1 MKNNIIAIM
10 YDFDKTL
17 CTKDMQEYTF
27 IPNLGIDSSEFWQNA
42 NKLREEDKM
51 DQVLTYMY
59 LMVKKTEELGYH
71 LTRDYLNKM
80 GKDIE
85 LFPGVNDW
93 FKRINEYG
101 REKGV
106 TIEHYIISSGVKE
119 IIEGSVIGNNFK
131 KIFASEFYYDNS
143 GHAVWP
149 KAAINYTNK
158 TQFLMRINKGILDT
172 ADDVNINKKMD
183 EIDRRIAISNMIYIG
198 DGLTD
203 VPCMKLT
210 KDGGGVSIAV
220 YTDKSE
226 KIAKSLLNDERINY
240 MTKADYRESS
250 KIDLIVKKTIDAMAI
265 NTELNNLIYKDI
277 AKTEYNMIL
286 LK

>member
-27 IPNLGIDSSEFWQNA
+27 IPNLGIDVSAFWNDA
-42 NKLREEDKM
+42 NKLREVDKM

-59 LMVKKTEELGYH
+59 LMIKKTEDIGYH
-71 LTRDYLNKM
+71 LTKDYLNKM
-80 GKDIE
+80 GDDIE
-85 LFPGVNDW
+85 LFPGVCEW
-93 FKRINEYG
+93 FERINEYG
-101 REKGV
+101 KKKGV
-106 TIEHYIISSGVKE
+106 IIEHYIISSGVKE
-119 IIEGSVIGNNFK
+119 IIEGSSIGTNFK
-131 KIFASEFYYDNS
+131 KIFASEFYYDEY

-149 KAAINYTNK
+149 KVAINYTNK

-172 ADDVNINKKMD
+172 ADDYSINKRMEEKD
-183 EIDRRIAISNMIYIG
+183 KRIAISNMIYIG

-220 YTDKSE
+220 YTDKTE
-226 KIAKSLLNDERINY
+226 KTARSLFNDERINY
-240 MTKADYRESS
+240 MTKADYREGS

-265 NTELNNLIYKDI
+265 NTELNNLSYENID
-277 AKTEYNMIL
+277 
-286 LK
+286 

>member
-27 IPNLGIDSSEFWQNA
+27 IPNLGIDSSEFWNNA
-42 NKLREEDKM
+42 NKLREVDKM

-59 LMVKKTEELGYH
+59 LMVQKTEELGYH
-71 LTRDYLNKM
+71 LTKDYLNKM
-80 GKDIE
+80 GDDIE
-85 LFPGVNDW
+85 LFPGVCDW

-101 REKGV
+101 KEKGV
-106 TIEHYIISSGVKE
+106 IIEHYIISSGVKE
-119 IIEGSVIGNNFK
+119 IIEGSKIGTNFK
-131 KIFASEFYYDNS
+131 KIFASEFYYDEY

-149 KAAINYTNK
+149 RVAINYTNK

-172 ADDVNINKKMD
+172 ADDNSISKKM
-183 EIDRRIAISNMIYIG
+183 EEKDRRIAISNMIYIG

-226 KIAKSLLNDERINY
+226 KIAKSLYADERINY
-240 MTKADYRESS
+240 MTKADYREGS
-250 KIDLIVKKTIDAMAI
+250 KIDLIVKKTIDAMVV
-265 NTELNNLIYKDI
+265 NTELNNLSYENID
-277 AKTEYNMIL
+277 
-286 LK
+286 

>member
-1 MKNNIIAIM
+1 MNNKVIALM

-27 IPNLGIDSSEFWQNA
+27 IPNLGITAGEFWSEA
-42 NKLREEDKM
+42 NKLREVDKM

-59 LMVKKTEELGYH
+59 LMVKKTEDIGYH
-71 LTRDYLNKM
+71 LTKDYLKDM
-80 GKDIE
+80 GDKVE
-85 LFPGVNDW
+85 LFPGVTS
-93 FKRINEYG
+93 FFERINAYG
-101 REKGV
+101 REKGITV
-106 TIEHYIISSGVKE
+106 EHYIISSGVKE
-119 IIEGSVIGNNFK
+119 IIEGSKIGKYFK
-131 KIFASEFYYDNS
+131 RIYASEFYYDEK

-149 KAAINYTNK
+149 KIAINYTNK

-172 ADDVNINKKMD
+172 ADDYRINKKM
-183 EIDRRIAISNMIYIG
+183 EEKDRRIAISNMIYIG

-226 KIAKSLLNDERINY
+226 KVAKELYEDERINY
-240 MTKADYRESS
+240 MAKADYSEGS
-250 KIDLIVKKTIDAMAI
+250 KIDMIVKKTIDAMAI
-265 NTELNNLIYKDI
+265 SAELDDMANVNFLHI
-277 AKTEYNMIL
+277 N
-286 LK
+286 

>member
-93 FKRINEYG
+93 FKKINEYG

-277 AKTEYNMIL
+277 AKTE
-286 LK
+286 

>member
-1 MKNNIIAIM
+1 MNNKVIALM

-27 IPNLGIDSSEFWQNA
+27 IPNLGITAGEFWNEA
-42 NKLREEDKM
+42 NKLREVDKM

-59 LMVKKTEELGYH
+59 LMVKKTEDIGYH
-71 LTRDYLNKM
+71 LTKDYLKDM
-80 GKDIE
+80 GDKVE
-85 LFPGVNDW
+85 LFPGVTS
-93 FKRINEYG
+93 FFERINAYG
-101 REKGV
+101 KEKGITV
-106 TIEHYIISSGVKE
+106 EHYIISSGVKE
-119 IIEGSVIGNNFK
+119 IIEGSKIGKYFK
-131 KIFASEFYYDNS
+131 KIYASEFYYDEK

-149 KAAINYTNK
+149 KIAINYTNK

-172 ADDVNINKKMD
+172 ADDYRINKKM
-183 EIDRRIAISNMIYIG
+183 EEKDRRIAISNMIYIG

-226 KIAKSLLNDERINY
+226 KVAKELYEDERINY
-240 MTKADYRESS
+240 MAKADYSEGS
-250 KIDLIVKKTIDAMAI
+250 KIDMIVKKTIDAMAI
-265 NTELNNLIYKDI
+265 SAELDDMANVNFLHI
-277 AKTEYNMIL
+277 N
-286 LK
+286 

>member
-1 MKNNIIAIM
+1 MKNKIVAIM

-27 IPNLGIDSSEFWQNA
+27 IPNLGIDVSEFWSNA
-42 NKLREEDKM
+42 NKLREVDKM

-59 LMVKKTEELGYH
+59 LMVKKTEDLGYH

-80 GKDIE
+80 GDDIQ
-85 LFPGVNDW
+85 LFPGVCDW
-93 FKRINEYG
+93 FKRINKYAQD
-101 REKGV
+101 RGV

-119 IIEGSVIGNNFK
+119 IIEGSKIGHNFK
-131 KIFASEFYYDNS
+131 KIFASEFYYDED

-149 KAAINYTNK
+149 RVAINYTNK

-172 ADDVNINKKMD
+172 ADDYNINKKMAQK
-183 EIDRRIAISNMIYIG
+183 DRRIPLSNMIYIG
-198 DGLTD
+198 DGITD

-220 YTDKSE
+220 YTDKTE
-226 KIAKSLLNDERINY
+226 KTAKSLFEDNRINY
-240 MTKADYRESS
+240 MTKADYREGA
-250 KIDLIVKKTIDAMAI
+250 KIDLIVKKTIDAMVI
-265 NTELNNLIYKDI
+265 NDELDDLACEKID
-277 AKTEYNMIL
+277 
-286 LK
+286 